1 MIEIINLAYYLKK
14 YEEYDSLAYSNIA
27 DPCGQIENIK
37 KRNEFE
43 EKTVM
48 QVSALQAKAEEY
60 SGKYLEK
67 IEEIQRGIHQH
78 LVAALDWH
86 WIWLQRTQKELEKI
100 GIPEEDLGN
109 IFQPFYTT
117 KPLGEGT
124 GLGLPVSLEIVR
136 KHNGTMEVYSEVGVG
151 TVFNITL
158 PAAVDF
164 EDRVY
169 TEEGKEGGATYR
181 I

>member
-1 MIEIINLAYYLKK
+1 MADYKLQKTGIKIETDFNAGLPHIMGDPHQLQEVFFNIIINAIDAMPDGGSITIVARGVGKCVDIK
-14 YEEYDSLAYSNIA
+14 IA
-27 DPCGQIENIK
+27 DTG
-37 KRNEFE
+37 
-43 EKTVM
+43 T
-48 QVSALQAKAEEY
+48 
-60 SGKYLEK
+60 
-67 IEEIQRGIHQH
+67 
-78 LVAALDWH
+78 
-86 WIWLQRTQKELEKI
+86 

-164 EDRVY
+164 KDSVY